1 MSNQYIKHL
10 SSLDHGELAVF
21 CGAGISRNSGL
32 PTANELKKGILKKL
46 PLSHSEVD
54 KIMEWTGPFESFM
67 EMFSDTR
74 GFSIILDIFKLG
86 TPNTNHIFIAR
97 LLKAGLT
104 NVIATTNFD
113 NLIEKA
119 LESKELGL
127 KRNQDF
133 NVLITEEELENFQK
147 RGSNLPIVLKLH
159 GSIDNLDSIAITL
172 KAVANQV
179 NRENIQN
186 IIENLFS
193 SGSHQKILIVGYSCS
208 DRFDIIPSIQAV
220 QSNRKEVFMVE
231 HNDKADTI
239 DPKNPKNPKNLKNLK
254 NPFIGYKGIRYVCRT
269 ESIVKHIWKS
279 NESSIGEFRE
289 LSSNVDREKRL
300 GKKEKEE
307 EEKEEWEKR
316 LDEWDLGLQAYERLY
331 LAGHIFRLIGEIER
345 AEKYYKYTLDLS
357 QGTDNETG
365 IIDALIG
372 MANIYADLGAGE
384 KSQIYSKDAIELVK
398 KRLMMIDKSPSSSDE
413 RSKKIHKDILLSHE
427 IIQKLSKAQNIPEN
441 IIPIQNE
448 IIENRQLLPSEIR
461 EYCYINKG
469 IQYNNLKGYKLALKF
484 FNKAK
489 DMASSN
495 GHLEILVECY
505 IGLGD
510 LYYSSQRKKKA
521 SKHYNKSLELAT
533 DINNKRL
540 IDVSNG
546 RLKKIAQTK

>member
-10 SSLDHGELAVF
+10 SSLDQGELAVF

-32 PTANELKKGILKKL
+32 PTANELKKEILKKL

-86 TPNTNHIFIAR
+86 TPNTNHVFIAR

-119 LESKELGL
+119 LEIEPLQ
-127 KRNQDF
+127 RNRDF
-133 NVLITEEELENFQK
+133 KVLITEEELENFQK

-208 DRFDIIPSIQAV
+208 DRFDIIPSIQTV

-231 HNDKADTI
+231 HNDNDDI
-239 DPKNPKNPKNLKNLK
+239 IEPKNLK

-269 ESIVKHIWKS
+269 ESFVKHIWKS
-279 NESSIGEFRE
+279 NESSIGKFRK
-289 LSSNVDREKRL
+289 LSSNVDREKLL
-300 GKKEKEE
+300 GKKE
-307 EEKEEWEKR
+307 WEKL
-316 LDEWDLGLQAYERLY
+316 LDKWDLGLQTYERLY

-345 AEKYYKYTLDLS
+345 AEKYYKYALDLS

-384 KSQIYSKDAIELVK
+384 KSQIHSKDAIERVK
-398 KRLMMIDKSPSSSDE
+398 KRLMMLYKSPSSLDE
-413 RSKKIHKDILLSHE
+413 HSKKIYEDILLSHR

-441 IIPIQNE
+441 IISIQNE
-448 IIENRQLLPSEIR
+448 ILDNRQLLPSEII

-469 IQYNNLKGYKLALKF
+469 IQYNNLKDYKQALEF

-510 LYYSSQRKKKA
+510 LYYSLRSKQKA
-521 SKHYNKSLELAT
+521 SKYYEKSLTLAI
-533 DINNKRL
+533 DIKNKRL

-546 RLKKIAQTK
+546 RLEKIVQTNKDD